1 MMLLSILDKPPVR
14 RLRVYALDP
23 SLAQKL
29 QTAPLQEIVLPIR
42 WEQNPKTG
50 RLDVGPIG
58 EYIEVVDV
66 DPASGVVYPP
76 VDLDDPN
83 LLAQDGLPPS
93 EGYPQFHQQ
102 MVYAVAMATIER
114 FEQALGR
121 VALWAPRQVTPR
133 DNPEGQWKHEFVR
146 RLRMYPHAL
155 RDQNAYYSPDK
166 KAILFGYFPVRTN
179 DARNTPGTTVFACL
193 SHDVIAHE
201 VTHALLDGVHPRFNE
216 QSNPDV
222 PAFHEAFA
230 DIVALFQRFSY
241 TDVVRDEIARTRGRL
256 ENENMLAKLAQQFGS
271 ATGRGSALR
280 DALGMEVD
288 GKWQRRPP
296 DTTILEKTMEPH
308 ERGAILVA
316 AVFGAFLLVYGR
328 RTEDLYRIATQGSG
342 VLPEG
347 EIHPDMAR
355 RLAEEAAACAGNILR
370 MCIRA
375 IDYCPPVNI
384 TFGEYLRAVM
394 TADINIDP
402 EDELRYRVAFVESFR
417 QWGIYPRGTRS
428 MSVEALTWPTG
439 AEVIAESAQ
448 QLKLRHGK
456 TARISTK
463 KAVAAA
469 LKQSQEDIK
478 VFFDQAQVVN
488 GSRAQSMRW
497 DLDSDRLEIWK
508 HMQENRRAV
517 WGWLHRSRGR
527 KYCKAFGLVIG
538 KDAPATVYRKKTGEP
553 TVEVHSVRTAL
564 RRDAHGS
571 IVTDLVVEITQ
582 RRRGYFKKED
592 QEKADKRSTP
602 FSAKEKGDFKYRAG
616 CTIIIDTKQNVF
628 RHIIRT
634 PGPIDDDI
642 ELERIRQFPTGDAG
656 PSANAFAGMRAVSLR
671 ERAYRGLNE
680 PFALLHRHSGE

>member
-456 TARISTK
+456 NGTHLNQESRCSRSEAKPGRYQGILRSSAGGERFSGAVDAMGFGQRSPRDLEAYAGKSASGVGLAASQQRAKILQGVRPCDRKRCASDCVSQKNGRAHGGGTFGSHGAAPGRARI
-463 KAVAAA
+463 
-469 LKQSQEDIK
+469 DC
-478 VFFDQAQVVN
+478 
-488 GSRAQSMRW
+488 
-497 DLDSDRLEIWK
+497 
-508 HMQENRRAV
+508 
-517 WGWLHRSRGR
+517 HRSRGGDH
-527 KYCKAFGLVIG
+527 A
-538 KDAPATVYRKKTGEP
+538 ATPWLFQKRRPGE
-553 TVEVHSVRTAL
+553 S
-564 RRDAHGS
+564 
-571 IVTDLVVEITQ
+571 
-582 RRRGYFKKED
+582 
-592 QEKADKRSTP
+592 
-602 FSAKEKGDFKYRAG
+602 
-616 CTIIIDTKQNVF
+616 
-628 RHIIRT
+628 
-634 PGPIDDDI
+634 
-642 ELERIRQFPTGDAG
+642 
-656 PSANAFAGMRAVSLR
+656 
-671 ERAYRGLNE
+671 
-680 PFALLHRHSGE
+680 